1 MHRRTLEELNL
12 LDDFLFN
19 KMVSHPEFGEDFVR
33 KLLRIILGK
42 EVGRLEVIPQKIYYG
57 SDTDRHGA
65 RLDVYL
71 EECDDDLD
79 NATIYD
85 LEPESE
91 GKLED
96 LKSLAR
102 RIRFYHSK
110 IDVGSLKSS
119 QDYQELKNVIVIFI
133 VPKDPLGAN
142 RMFYTIE
149 NKCKELP
156 DLPYDDG
163 AKTILLYTK
172 GTEGN
177 PEDGLRELL
186 AYMEDSNEKNVKNET
201 LEQIHQM
208 MKRVKSD
215 EEVSLEYMKIY
226 ERERMLKAQ
235 GHEQGYSM
243 GIKEEAER
251 NARTL
256 FENGAD
262 FELVKNSIKTLSEE
276 ALQAIYQEVKNS
288 NK

>member
-1 MHRRTLEELNL
+1 M
-12 LDDFLFN
+12 
-19 KMVSHPEFGEDFVR
+19 
-33 KLLRIILGK
+33 
-42 EVGRLEVIPQKIYYG
+42 GRLEVIPQKIYYG

-235 GHEQGYSM
+235 GLEQGLEQGYVK
-243 GIKEEAER
+243 GIKEEGLEEGFQNGHEDHDNQFDVKSLQTHSWCRCKLSAFSYVQQF
-251 NARTL
+251 L
-256 FENGAD
+256 FYYRLKWKHES
-262 FELVKNSIKTLSEE
+262 F
-276 ALQAIYQEVKNS
+276 
-288 NK
+288 